1 MENVWLSSIDYQ
13 VNKIKRIHEA
23 AVPSS
28 KKDDDDEEMPED
40 DEEMPEDDEEEP
52 ENKLNDR
59 QKMMYEHY
67 EHVVEQYGKF
77 NQSAKA
83 NGAHYAPGQL
93 NPFKNEGM
101 ICGNCVFFVGGG
113 GCEIVSGKIDPNG
126 ICKLWIIPQEL
137 IKK

>member
-1 MENVWLSSIDYQ
+1 M
-13 VNKIKRIHEA
+13 KRINEYAHKQA
-23 AVPSS
+23 S
-28 KKDDDDEEMPED
+28 DDS
-40 DEEMPEDDEEEP
+40 EEP
-52 ENKLNDR
+52 ENEPKSNLTER
-59 QKMMYEHY
+59 QNMMYENY
-67 EHVVEQYGKF
+67 ESVVEMHGMF
-77 NQSAKA
+77 DQSSKA